1 MSQTTLDLLNSI
13 VTMAAIAIN
22 LVALTQALS
31 GSLTRRLAIA
41 AIGGGWIGLAVIL
54 GASGRLAYA
63 PNLPVPLVGILL
75 VMPLLAFGVLALTSE
90 KVRATL
96 LGIPLELLIGLNAM
110 RMLGVLFLLDFVAK
124 SLNGPFPFFA
134 GLGDMITGA
143 VAIPLALRVAHSRGP
158 SLRSIAAWNAL
169 GVLDL
174 IVAAGLGI
182 TSAAGSPLQLI
193 HAGVG
198 SQAMQYLPLCLVP
211 TVLVPFYL
219 VTHAI
224 VAAQAP
230 SALQV
235 SQSDTVCMRDTGR
248 SHRMTDNSY
257 TTSLEIRLTLN
268 GQCIHEPD
276 RYLAVRI

>member
-1 MSQTTLDLLNSI
+1 MFQTTLNLANSI

-22 LVALTQALS
+22 LAALTQVLS

-41 AIGGGWIGLAVIL
+41 AMGGGWIGLAVIL

-63 PNLPVPLVGILL
+63 PNFPVPLVGILFA
-75 VMPLLAFGVLALTSE
+75 MPLLAFGVLALTSA

-110 RMLGVLFLLDFVAK
+110 RMLGVLFFLDVVVK

-134 GLGDMITGA
+134 GLGDVITGA
-143 VAIPLALRVAHSRGP
+143 LAIPLALRVAHSRGP
-158 SLRSIAAWNAL
+158 SVRTITGWNAF

-174 IVAAGLGI
+174 IVAVGLGV
-182 TSAAGSPLQLI
+182 TSATGSPLQLI

-219 VTHAI
+219 LTHAI
-224 VAAQAP
+224 IAAQLRVR
-230 SALQV
+230 SSVKRL
-235 SQSDTVCMRDTGR
+235 STVV
-248 SHRMTDNSY
+248 
-257 TTSLEIRLTLN
+257 L
-268 GQCIHEPD
+268 
-276 RYLAVRI
+276 

>member
-1 MSQTTLDLLNSI
+1 MSYSTLDLANSI
-13 VTMAAIAIN
+13 LTMAVIAID
-22 LVALTQALS
+22 LAAVTQALS

-41 AIGGGWIGLAVIL
+41 AVGGGWVGLAVIL

-63 PNLPVPLVGILL
+63 PNLTVPLVGILL
-75 VMPLLAFGVLALTSE
+75 AVPLLTFGVLALTSV

-96 LGIPLELLIGLNAM
+96 LAFPLQLLIGLNAL
-110 RMLGVLFLLDFVAK
+110 RVVGVLFLLDFVAK

-143 VAIPLALRVAHSRGP
+143 LAIPLALKVVHSRKP
-158 SLRSIAAWNAL
+158 SLRAIAGWNAF
-169 GVLDL
+169 GAVDL
-174 IVAAGLGI
+174 MVAIGLGI

-219 VTHAI
+219 LTHATI
-224 VAAQAP
+224 AAQLRLRSKSVRGTLTA
-230 SALQV
+230 SATPMPTNPKNARAMLV
-235 SQSDTVCMRDTGR
+235 ETGAL
-248 SHRMTDNSY
+248 S
-257 TTSLEIRLTLN
+257 
-268 GQCIHEPD
+268 
-276 RYLAVRI
+276 